1 LTGYELLWHI
11 DHSFAH
17 EVVSESTLPTGK
29 EHIVTDDKQP
39 QDPEQIPVEQEAEE
53 VIDVTFFDRVLAFVA
68 LIYPFS
74 LLIDKTQELLQDKV
88 GSSVNNIL
96 VLVGLIAFL
105 LIVNRVAKLIYA
117 LRNRK

>member
-1 LTGYELLWHI
+1 
-11 DHSFAH
+11 
-17 EVVSESTLPTGK
+17 
-29 EHIVTDDKQP
+29 VTDDKQP

-68 LIYPFS
+68 LIYPCA
-74 LLIDKTQELLQDKV
+74 LLIAKMQELLEDKFAAY
-88 GSSVNNIL
+88 VNRML

-105 LIVNRVAKLIYA
+105 LLVNRIAKFIYA

>member
-1 LTGYELLWHI
+1 
-11 DHSFAH
+11 
-17 EVVSESTLPTGK
+17 
-29 EHIVTDDKQP
+29 VTDDKQP

-74 LLIDKTQELLQDKV
+74 LLIDKMQELLQDKI

-105 LIVNRVAKLIYA
+105 LLVNRIAKFIYA